1 MGGCVDESPPWN
13 LLVFGDSPFRTTC
26 EQGEETIDEEKHFVV
41 GNADSSE
48 DLFERDGPILDVL
61 RHPRRQYER
70 GTSRAGHLDTRGV
83 YKVIENA
90 HVAWERYSH
99 HGVRQMPVKSGEEA
113 ETVLARKILAAAS
126 ARTWDRQTARLP
138 SKNILRF
145 VNGNPESALDQ
156 LVRGAQASNAATQ
169 YGHMNGH
176 IIKPY
181 YSGLSCGYPNNPL
194 GWFVGKPLG
203 CCRDPETPKYGVRGN
218 LDVACSGQCRRHP
231 NFPETPKYGV
241 RGNLD
246 VAGIAR
252 CTLPRIGL
260 LARKHLDPA
269 VAPSVTFDAIY
280 SPIES

>member
-1 MGGCVDESPPWN
+1 
-13 LLVFGDSPFRTTC
+13 
-26 EQGEETIDEEKHFVV
+26 
-41 GNADSSE
+41 
-48 DLFERDGPILDVL
+48 
-61 RHPRRQYER
+61 
-70 GTSRAGHLDTRGV
+70 
-83 YKVIENA
+83 
-90 HVAWERYSH
+90 
-99 HGVRQMPVKSGEEA
+99 MPVKSGEEA

-218 LDVACSGQCRRHP
+218 LDVA
-231 NFPETPKYGV
+231 
-241 RGNLD
+241 
-246 VAGIAR
+246 GIAR